1 MSSFW
6 IFFVALLLL
15 LAAAGIWLGSRRKVP
30 QAVAMA
36 RARAGMV
43 ASESA
48 EDAKLSS
55 AAVYP
60 QPPVFE
66 RVRDRLRQAG
76 LNPRAYLWKAVVF
89 GILGALLLLLWNGL
103 LALAFL
109 LLFYPVSLWLDIKR
123 RIGKRRATAILELP
137 GFLDAVVRV
146 SRVGVSLPAA
156 LMAATKDASGPVKEM
171 FSQVMRR
178 QAAGMSLDQALHQ
191 VADFY
196 DIRELRLIAAVLRLN
211 IRYGGRTDIVLE
223 RIADWLRGRV
233 AAQAEFAALSAETR
247 MGALILS
254 LMIPGLAVYILIF
267 NYQYIFGMWE
277 MPLGKWLLIG
287 GFALLV
293 LGVILM
299 MRLSK
304 LR

>member
-6 IFFVALLLL
+6 IFLLALFVLA
-15 LAAAGIWLGSRRKVP
+15 AAAGIWLGGRRPVP
-30 QAVAMA
+30 RAVALA
-36 RARAGMV
+36 RIQAGG
-43 ASESA
+43 AA
-48 EDAKLSS
+48 GAGRDDAKLT
-55 AAVYP
+55 AAAYP
-60 QPPVFE
+60 QPPILE
-66 RVRDRLRQAG
+66 RLRDRLRQAG
-76 LNPRAYLWKAVVF
+76 LNPRSYLWKAGAIGVLVA
-89 GILGALLLLLWNGL
+89 LGLVLWNAL

-109 LLFYPVSLWLDIKR
+109 LFFYPAGLWLDIKR
-123 RIGKRRATAILELP
+123 RVGKRRAAAILELP

-146 SRVGVSLPAA
+146 SRIGVSLPAA
-156 LMAATKDASGPVKEM
+156 LLAATKDATGPVKEM

-196 DIRELRLIAAVLRLN
+196 QIKELGLIAAVLRLN

-254 LMIPGLAVYILIF
+254 LMIPGLAVYIMIF
-267 NYQYIFGMWE
+267 NYHYILGMWLN
-277 MPLGKWLLIG
+277 PLGKWLLIG
-287 GFALLV
+287 GFGLLA
-293 LGVILM
+293 LGVVLM